1 MREIRSA
8 EIVAETNSDD
18 EMILEGTAIV
28 FDKPA
33 LINTPNGSYT
43 EVIKRNALDGLKFN
57 DTRLLVSHDVNRLPL
72 AKSPKT
78 MDIWKDDAGMHFRA
92 RLANTSEA
100 RSVYESI
107 KRGDL
112 GGVSFGFTVS
122 DGSQY
127 DVERR
132 TRTITKIDKVLE
144 FSVVNFPAYAE
155 TSVEARNQIQDAEL
169 RHEQYKQAQIN
180 LNKLLIKEIK

>member
-1 MREIRSA
+1 MKEIRSA
-8 EIVAETNSDD
+8 EIQAETRDD
-18 EMILEGTAIV
+18 DMVLEGTAIV

-43 EVIKRNALDGLKFN
+43 EVIKRNALDGVNFN
-57 DTRLLVSHDVNRLPL
+57 DTRLLVSHDQNRLPL

-78 MDIWKDDAGMHFRA
+78 MDVWKDSAGMHFRA

-107 KRGDL
+107 KRGDMS
-112 GGVSFGFTVS
+112 GVSFGFTVS
-122 DGSQY
+122 DGSRY
-127 DVERR
+127 DVETR

-155 TSVEARNQIQDAEL
+155 TSVEARSEMKEAEIRQQQINQA
-169 RHEQYKQAQIN
+169 KIN
-180 LNKLLIKEIK
+180 LNKLFIKEIR

>member
-1 MREIRSA
+1 
-8 EIVAETNSDD
+8 
-18 EMILEGTAIV
+18 
-28 FDKPA
+28 
-33 LINTPNGSYT
+33 
-43 EVIKRNALDGLKFN
+43 
-57 DTRLLVSHDVNRLPL
+57 
-72 AKSPKT
+72 
-78 MDIWKDDAGMHFRA
+78 MDIWKDDAGMHLSA

-122 DGSQY
+122 DGSRY

-144 FSVVNFPAYAE
+144 FSVVNFPAYSE
-155 TSVEARNQIQDAEL
+155 TSVEARNQMQDAEI
-169 RHEQYKQAQIN
+169 RQQQIKQAKIN
-180 LNKLLIKEIK
+180 LNKLFIKEIK